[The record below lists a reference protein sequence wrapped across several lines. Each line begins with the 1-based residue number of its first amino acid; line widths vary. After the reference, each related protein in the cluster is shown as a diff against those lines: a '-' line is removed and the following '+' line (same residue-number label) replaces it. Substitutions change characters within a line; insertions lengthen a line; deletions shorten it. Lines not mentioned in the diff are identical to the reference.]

1 MKILFVLLFLPLV
14 ALAQNRTVNGHIQD
28 KQNGGPLPGATVQ
41 LKSTTDTTQIYGA
54 IAQPN
59 GRFSISGLK
68 EQNFVLIIRSI
79 GYKTYRKSIQLTN
92 RETDLGTFKLV
103 SDNQVLEEV
112 EVTGTMERAT
122 MKGDTTQFNADAF
135 KVNPDANAEDLIKKM
150 PGVEIDGGTI
160 KAQGED
166 VKMVMVDG
174 KPFFGN
180 DPNAALKNLPAQSV
194 EKVEVFDRKSDQAQ
208 FTGFDDGE
216 EQKTINI
223 VTRPEFRNGTF
234 GRVYGGYGTD
244 ERYQAGGNLNNFKDD
259 QRLSIV
265 GMSNNI
271 NQQNFGNEDLLGVVG
286 TSANQGGR
294 RRWRRGPSVDSDP
307 NDFMVGSQSGINVT
321 NSFGVNFSDDWGK
334 KIKMNSSYFF
344 NRTDNSTEQFV
355 SQNTFVGEE
364 TNQLYRSSAI
374 GDALNT
380 NHRFNLR
387 MEYNMNENDKFI
399 FTPNASLQ
407 LNESSSLTNAS
418 TTDDNSNLLNT
429 TTNNYASNLNGYNLG
444 GNFLWMHKFGKRGR
458 TLSINLR
465 GNATDNYGN
474 TELLARNE
482 FYTSTV
488 DTVILAQ
495 EGLPNE
501 DGKRLSTRTRY
512 TEPLG
517 ERSQLQI
524 SHDYDL
530 KLDNSNR
537 ETYNFDPDSG
547 ERLSLDTAVSNVFT
561 SLYQEN
567 EFGLTYRYNTRS
579 FNIGVGAEYQ
589 YATLSSDLQFP
600 RTGEINRTFQNIQ
613 PFAFMRYSITKQ
625 KKLRLYY
632 RASTDEPGV
641 TQLQDVVNNS
651 NPVQLSIGNP
661 NLQQAYV
668 QRIVL
673 RYSSAKP
680 NLGKSFNAFAYVRNT
695 NNYIT
700 NANLVA
706 ESDTILPG
714 GVLLRQGS
722 QLTFPV
728 NLDGYWQGRGSVTWG
743 LPAAFLLSNVNL
755 TTGLNYTRTPGLIN
769 NQENISNTYGIT
781 QRVSITSNFSEK
793 VDFNIGISANIN
805 LVYNSLQPELNNN
818 YYVQTI
824 NVGFNYIFWRG
835 VVFRTSFNHQWYAGL
850 DEDFNQNFALW
861 NASLG
866 KKVFKNQ
873 QGELS
878 ISIFDILNQNQSIT
892 RNVTETFVE
901 DVQTLVLQQYF
912 MLTFTYNIRAFR
924 GDKNEATQP

>member
-1 MKILFVLLFLPLV
+1 LKKALIATFIVLFLPLLVV
-14 ALAQNRTVNGHIQD
+14 AQTRSIKGLVLDGQNAA
-28 KQNGGPLPGATVQ
+28 PLPGATVQ
-41 LKSTTDTTQIYGA
+41 LKSTNDTTQIYGA
-54 IAQPN
+54 VTRPN
-59 GRFSISGLK
+59 GTFSISGLK
-68 EQNFVLIIRSI
+68 EQTFILIIRSI
-79 GYKTYRKSIQLTN
+79 GYTTYRNSIQLAN
-92 RETDLGTFKLV
+92 RENDLGTFRLV
-103 SDNQVLEEV
+103 ADKQLLQEV
-112 EVTGTMERAT
+112 EVSGTMERAT

-194 EKVEVFDRKSDQAQ
+194 EKVEVFDRQSDQAQ

-244 ERYQAGGNLNNFKDD
+244 ERYQAGGNVNNFNDD

-265 GMSNNI
+265 GMSNNV

-294 RRWRRGPSVDSDP
+294 GRWRRGPSVDSDP
-307 NDFMVGSQSGINVT
+307 NDFMVGSQSGINVI
-321 NSFGVNFSDDWGK
+321 NSFGLNFSDDWGK

-344 NRTDNSTEQFV
+344 NRTDNNTEQFI
-355 SQNTFVGEE
+355 SQNTFVDEE
-364 TNQLYRSSAI
+364 NNQLYRSSAI

-387 MEYNMNENDKFI
+387 MEYNMNEKDKFI

-418 TTDDNSNLLNT
+418 TTDDSGGLLNT
-429 TTNNYASNLNGYNLG
+429 SINNYASNLNGYNLG
-444 GNFLWMHKFGKRGR
+444 GNFLWMHKFDKKGR

-465 GNATDNYGN
+465 GNATDNHGN

-482 FYTSTV
+482 FYASTV
-488 DTVILAQ
+488 DTVVLAQ

-501 DGKRLSTRTRY
+501 DGKRLSTRMRY
-512 TEPLG
+512 TEPIG
-517 ERSQLQI
+517 KNSQLQI

-547 ERLSLDTAVSNVFT
+547 ERLNLDTAVSNVFT
-561 SLYQEN
+561 SIYQEN
-567 EFGLTYRYNTRS
+567 EFGLTYRYNTRG

-600 RTGEINRTFQNIQ
+600 QTGEINRTFQNIQ
-613 PFAFMRYSITKQ
+613 PFAFMRYSLSKQ

-632 RASTDEPGV
+632 RASTDEPSV

-651 NPVQLSIGNP
+651 NPLQLTIGNP

-673 RYSSAKP
+673 RYSSAQP
-680 NLGKSFNAFAYVRNT
+680 SLGKSFNAFAYVRNT

-700 NANLVA
+700 NTNLVA
-706 ESDTILPG
+706 EQDTLLPG
-714 GVLLRQGS
+714 GVVLRQGS
-722 QLTFPV
+722 QLTFPI
-728 NLDGYWQGRGSVTWG
+728 NLDGYWLGRGSVNWG

-755 TTGLNYTRTPGLIN
+755 STGFNYTRRPGLIN
-769 NQENISNTYGIT
+769 NQPNISNTYGIT

-793 VDFNIGISANIN
+793 VDFNVGISANIN

-824 NVGFNYIFWRG
+824 NVGFNYIFWKG
-835 VVFRTSFNHQWYAGL
+835 IVFRTSFNHQWYAGL

-866 KKVFKNQ
+866 KKIFKNQ
-873 QGELS
+873 QGEIS
-878 ISIFDILNQNQSIT
+878 ISVFDILNQNQSIT
-892 RNVTETFVE
+892 RNVTESFVE

-912 MLTFTYNIRAFR
+912 MVTFTYNIRAFR
-924 GDKNEATQP
+924 GDK